1 MAAYL
6 TPGWWGVGTFTM
18 RIFKKVGL
26 GRPGGVYAF
35 QKRKTKS
42 AFFEFRGHEPV

>member
-26 GRPGGVYAF
+26 GQLAHVHAL
-35 QKRKTKS
+35 QKKVPKMKFS
-42 AFFEFRGHEPV
+42 NL